1 MEDVWVFG
9 YGSLIWRP
17 SFPFEERRKA
27 WISGFARRLWQ
38 GSDDHRG
45 VPGALGRVVTLVP
58 MAESRTVGV
67 AFRIAGPNVPE
78 VLDHLDWRE
87 KNGYERHLVDLHG
100 DDDRSF
106 ARGVVF
112 VAGALNPHFL
122 GDAPLD
128 ALVRQI
134 AGARGPSG
142 ENREYVVELA
152 QALRALGAP
161 DDHLE
166 SIVERL
172 EQLPP
177 DPGLAEGSAAGRSA
191 EPGD

>member
-1 MEDVWVFG
+1 MALETAERTTDTWVFG

-17 SFPFEERRKA
+17 TFPFEERRKA
-27 WISGFARRLWQ
+27 WISGFTRRLWQ

-45 VPGALGRVVTLVP
+45 VPGALGRVATLVS
-58 MAESRTVGV
+58 MRDARTVGV
-67 AFRIAGPNVPE
+67 AFRIAGPKVPE

-100 DDDRSF
+100 DDDLPF

-112 VAGALNPHFL
+112 VAGATNPSFL

-128 ALVRQI
+128 AIVRQV
-134 AGARGPSG
+134 ATARGPSG
-142 ENREYVVELA
+142 DNREYVVELA
-152 QALRALGAP
+152 KALRDLGHP

-166 SIVERL
+166 SIVRAL
-172 EQLPP
+172 
-177 DPGLAEGSAAGRSA
+177 DA
-191 EPGD
+191 

>member
-1 MEDVWVFG
+1 MEDLWVFG

-45 VPGALGRVVTLVP
+45 VPGAPGRVVTLVP
-58 MAESRTVGV
+58 MAAARTVGV
-67 AFRIAGPNVPE
+67 AFRIAGRQVAE
-78 VLDHLDWRE
+78 VLEHLDWRE

-100 DDDRSF
+100 DDDRTF

-112 VAGALNPHFL
+112 VAGVDNPNFL
-122 GDAPLD
+122 GEAPLE
-128 ALVRQI
+128 AIARQVRS
-134 AGARGPSG
+134 ARGPSG

-152 QALRALGAP
+152 KALRALDAP
-161 DDHLE
+161 DEHLE
-166 SIVERL
+166 SIVRAL
-172 EQLPP
+172 
-177 DPGLAEGSAAGRSA
+177 DVS
-191 EPGD
+191 